1 MGINWDSQSL
11 LVLGMSGL
19 VFILVGA
26 IMYIFP
32 PKKIN
37 HFYGYRTP
45 RSMASQERWDF
56 SQKYSSVLLIISGV
70 VLVPLG
76 VIISLLSISHKTD
89 VLLSIPLLLLSVL
102 LFFIKTE
109 RELKK
114 RFGKN

>member
-1 MGINWDSQSL
+1 MEINWDSQSL

-26 IMYIFP
+26 IVYFFP

-37 HFYGYRTP
+37 HLYGYRTP

-70 VLVPLG
+70 IIVPLG
-76 VIISLLSISHKTD
+76 VIISLLPISQKAD
-89 VLLSIPLLLLSVL
+89 ILLSLPILLLTVI